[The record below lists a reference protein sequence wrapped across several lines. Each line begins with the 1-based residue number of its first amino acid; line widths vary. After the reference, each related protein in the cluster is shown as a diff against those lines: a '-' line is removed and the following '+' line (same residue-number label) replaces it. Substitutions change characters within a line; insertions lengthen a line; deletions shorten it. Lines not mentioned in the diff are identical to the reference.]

1 MQDKGDYPGKKRK
14 HINILLEPHRGE
26 LLADYV
32 EKVQKKRS
40 DVLREI
46 IYAFLKTEVGIEI
59 YSEAE
64 RKDQLEWDQIV
75 RNRSDGRALAKL
87 IRSTQSKAKGFI
99 DTNEEFP

>member
-1 MQDKGDYPGKKRK
+1 MKDKGDYPGKKRK

-26 LLADYV
+26 LLASYV

-40 DVLREI
+40 DVLRDI
-46 IYAFLKTEVGIEI
+46 IYDFLKKEVGLEV

-64 RKDQLEWDQIV
+64 RKDQLEWDQVV

-87 IRSTQSKAKGFI
+87 IRSTQAKAKGFI